1 MMMMNSIKAT
11 SHQVCCIVAKFLGY
25 DARPISYIRTLRYKA
40 TVDATGK
47 VNSYVGNF
55 RT

>member
-25 DARPISYIRTLRYKA
+25 AVLYMGLLI
-40 TVDATGK
+40 V
-47 VNSYVGNF
+47 V
-55 RT
+55 